1 MPQEVENVQ
10 IATRPKP
17 RRLRDS
23 ARSRLRRLEGGVI
36 WGREARSR
44 ERERAGA
51 RVTGEES
58 DAMSENGAA
67 EAAGSKKSFFTGSER
82 DRGVRGDTYVLAAL
96 AGVAKSRETPII
108 VTAGAAL
115 GEFLKTFD
123 VAPSRAEGSP
133 RRSQLLGETK

>member
-1 MPQEVENVQ
+1 MFRSRLVPN
-10 IATRPKP
+10 P